1 MFLAYACNG
10 SARQKDGQGNLV
22 TLHRMLLAYAHNST
36 PQTDG
41 QQRVATAYP
50 SGRRAPGTTLDV
62 AAGQK
67 LLCGAA
73 RWAPGGVSHLRLLLY

>member
-10 SARQKDGQGNLV
+10 SARQKDGQGNLA
-22 TLHRMLLAYAHNST
+22 TLHHMLVAYARDST

-67 LLCGAA
+67 LLCGA
-73 RWAPGGVSHLRLLLY
+73 GGRPEVCPTLF